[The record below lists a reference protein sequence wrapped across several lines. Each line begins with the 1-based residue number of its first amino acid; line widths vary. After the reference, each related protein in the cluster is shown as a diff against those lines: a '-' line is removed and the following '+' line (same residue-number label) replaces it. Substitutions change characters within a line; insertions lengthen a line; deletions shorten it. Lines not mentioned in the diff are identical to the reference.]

1 MINGHEN
8 SAVEDF
14 FSFVLYLSKISPLL
28 FVMELTS
35 YSQIKDPLLIV
46 EITIFE
52 SNHFSFNRLDLS
64 PAKRLRRILYQ
75 SLSVRR

>member
-1 MINGHEN
+1 MRTQQLKT
-8 SAVEDF
+8 

-35 YSQIKDPLLIV
+35 YSHKRPLLIV

-64 PAKRLRRILYQ
+64 PAQRLRRILNQ